1 MNKIIIF
8 IVLLLLILVVGCTS
22 YGATG
27 NSVHGNVGS
36 GGYDSNAAYP
46 PITGKM
52 TGTGHERQCY

>member
-1 MNKIIIF
+1 MKKLIMF
-8 IVLLLLILVVGCTS
+8 MVLLLLILVVGCTS

-27 NSVHGNVGS
+27 NAVNRDAAYA
-36 GGYDSNAAYP
+36 GYDSNSGSP